1 MAEPAAATEG
11 EGAETAEGG
20 GAPKKKL
27 SGKKLIIII
36 VPILLLLGGGA
47 AAYFLGFIGPK
58 HEAKV
63 EETEKVEP
71 PPKTTIYA
79 MPDVLVNLNTP
90 PNARSAFVKLT
101 STVEIVED
109 DTTAFEEAMPRII
122 DIMITY
128 LRELRPDDL
137 RGSAGLTRLREELL
151 SRIKIAAAPARVNDV
166 LFREILVQ

>member
-11 EGAETAEGG
+11 EVEGAE
-20 GAPKKKL
+20 APKKKL

-36 VPILLLLGGGA
+36 VPILLLLAGGG
-47 AAYFLGFIGPK
+47 AAYFLGFFGTK
-58 HEAKV
+58 EEAGDVAV
-63 EETEKVEP
+63 ETVEP

-90 PNARSAFVKLT
+90 PNARGAFVKLT
-101 STVEIVED
+101 STVEIVEAD
-109 DTTAFEEAMPRII
+109 VPAYEESLPRVLDTL
-122 DIMITY
+122 ITY
-128 LRELRPDDL
+128 LRELRPEDL

-151 SRIKIAAAPARVNDV
+151 VRIKVSAAPARVNDV

>member
-11 EGAETAEGG
+11 EVEGAE
-20 GAPKKKL
+20 APKKKL

-36 VPILLLLGGGA
+36 VPIVLLLAGGG
-47 AAYFLGFIGPK
+47 AAYFLGFFGPK
-58 HEAKV
+58 HEEAH
-63 EETEKVEP
+63 EEVAKVEP

-90 PNARSAFVKLT
+90 INARGAFVKLT
-101 STVEIVED
+101 STVELVEAD
-109 DTTAFEEAMPRII
+109 VPAFEESLPRTI
-122 DIMITY
+122 DTLVTY
-128 LRELRPDDL
+128 LRELRPEDL

-151 SRIKIAAAPARVNDV
+151 ARIKVWADPARVNDV

>member
-1 MAEPAAATEG
+1 MAEPAAAAEG
-11 EGAETAEGG
+11 EGAGADGG
-20 GAPKKKL
+20 EAPKKKL

-36 VPILLLLGGGA
+36 VPILLLLAGGG

-58 HEAKV
+58 HEQPVA
-63 EETEKVEP
+63 ETEKVEP

-90 PNARSAFVKLT
+90 ANARSAFVKLT

-122 DIMITY
+122 DTLITY

-151 SRIKIAAAPARVNDV
+151 VRIKIAAAPARVNDV
-166 LFREILVQ
+166 LFREILIQ